1 MDFNRHVLEIV
12 KKANRTLG
20 CIRRTIKYKDREI
33 ILPLYKANV
42 RSRLEYGSAVWNPH
56 QVQQL
61 QRIERVQ
68 RRATKMVNGIS
79 NLDYESR
86 LRELKLPSLQYR
98 RRRADMHQV
107 FKIINKLER
116 VDPGV
121 FFQLN
126 AQNKVTRGHSS
137 RIYKPKPRLNIRKN
151 SFSVRVVNDWNS
163 LPQHLIDSGSLD
175 EFKAGL
181 DEHWCEEIYKNPF
194 S

>member
-1 MDFNRHVLEIV
+1 
-12 KKANRTLG
+12 
-20 CIRRTIKYKDREI
+20 
-33 ILPLYKANV
+33 
-42 RSRLEYGSAVWNPH
+42 
-56 QVQQL
+56 
-61 QRIERVQ
+61 
-68 RRATKMVNGIS
+68 MVNGIS

-137 RIYKPKPRLNIRKN
+137 RIYKPKA
-151 SFSVRVVNDWNS
+151 SFK
-163 LPQHLIDSGSLD
+163 HT
-175 EFKAGL
+175 K
-181 DEHWCEEIYKNPF
+181 K
-194 S
+194 